1 VLGYDSGDSLEQ
13 SLAERIVVNAR
24 EAGIRLIAQGSS
36 EKPSGPA
43 SYDGRLMR
51 LRMPSPHPRA
61 ALVNTM
67 AAIGPIIGPIAGLEL
82 APPAEGASAQ
92 QIYEVERGIVE
103 SYRVIPLVWLPQVYG
118 VGARVRDWKAP
129 AAGEGWP
136 LADVWLEQESP

>member
-1 VLGYDSGDSLEQ
+1 
-13 SLAERIVVNAR
+13 
-24 EAGIRLIAQGSS
+24 
-36 EKPSGPA
+36 
-43 SYDGRLMR
+43 
-51 LRMPSPHPRA
+51 
-61 ALVNTM
+61 M
-67 AAIGPIIGPIAGLEL
+67 AAIGPVVGLQI

-92 QIYEVERGIVE
+92 QLYEVERGVVD